1 MYMKINIK
9 LFPNGIMP
17 SKGTLGAACYDFYA
31 AEDKDVFDIPTKIR
45 LGVGVAIP
53 AGYALLLFPRSSI
66 GVKTSLRMTNSV
78 GVIDSDYRGEIC
90 ALYASTKWVHHV
102 NAGDRIAQGMIVKS
116 EYVEFVIGEL
126 DETERGEGG
135 FGSTGV

>member
-1 MYMKINIK
+1 MYMKINVK
-9 LFPNGIMP
+9 LFQNGIMP

-31 AEDKDVFDIPTKIR
+31 AEDADVFDMPTKIR
-45 LGVGVAIP
+45 LGVGMAIP
-53 AGYALLLFPRSSI
+53 QGYALLLFPHSSI

-90 ALYASTKWVHHV
+90 ALYASTKWLHHV

-116 EYVEFVIGEL
+116 EDVEFVIGEL